1 MAITNL
7 DYDEDDL
14 DETGPS
20 GPTQRPVITEDM
32 AKVLASED
40 HRMRYYSSL
49 TATDAQPVDLLT
61 LLGHRPAWH
70 ADALCRE
77 YPGVSFYPERGQPTG
92 PAKAICGRCAVR
104 QDCEAAARANAEEF
118 GVWGGLSAQE
128 RRVSSA
134 AVGALVGLAAG
145 DSGGSDSE
153 QGEAG
158 SG

>member
-61 LLGHRPAWH
+61 LLGHRPGVARRRS
-70 ADALCRE
+70 LPRVPRGVVL
-77 YPGVSFYPERGQPTG
+77 PGAG
-92 PAKAICGRCAVR
+92 PAHRARQGHLWPLRRPPRLRGGR
-104 QDCEAAARANAEEF
+104 
-118 GVWGGLSAQE
+118 
-128 RRVSSA
+128 
-134 AVGALVGLAAG
+134 
-145 DSGGSDSE
+145 
-153 QGEAG
+153 QGQR
-158 SG
+158 